1 MKPYYYVYRYG
12 HHGPQARHG
21 TIESAQKE
29 AERLSEQHPE
39 SSFEILKCVG
49 HTRTTKAKTFWMDG
63 EEPEG
68 LTRPIG
74 GSCRGFLDNS
84 APPTEKYKYAPNSFN
99 TPPF

>member
-21 TIESAQKE
+21 TVESAQKE
-29 AERLSEQHPE
+29 AERLAEQHPE

-63 EEPEG
+63 EEPEE
-68 LTRPIG
+68 LTR
-74 GSCRGFLDNS
+74 L
-84 APPTEKYKYAPNSFN
+84 APPTQKFQYYNGDTKFNGAPF
-99 TPPF
+99 

>member
-29 AERLSEQHPE
+29 AERLAEQHPE
-39 SSFEILKCVG
+39 SHFEILKCVG

-63 EEPEG
+63 EEPEE
-68 LTRPIG
+68 LTR
-74 GSCRGFLDNS
+74 LE
-84 APPTEKYKYAPNSFN
+84 PPTQKFQRYNGRGGQQSHYGQPNGAPF
-99 TPPF
+99 